1 MAPLNAQEKD
11 FGIIISRAHLQEF
24 WRRLFG
30 RKIKQFSTCIL
41 AFHCKALC
49 IINIV
54 VLYEVEL
61 LSYIDHKAAEDYD
74 TFTEVSK
81 TGKS

>member
-1 MAPLNAQEKD
+1 MHNYCFFIVKYDASLY
-11 FGIIISRAHLQEF
+11 
-24 WRRLFG
+24 
-30 RKIKQFSTCIL
+30 
-41 AFHCKALC
+41 
-49 IINIV
+49 IV

-81 TGKS
+81 MGKS

>member
-1 MAPLNAQEKD
+1 M
-11 FGIIISRAHLQEF
+11 H
-24 WRRLFG
+24 
-30 RKIKQFSTCIL
+30 CIL

-81 TGKS
+81 MGKSSCNYPSCICYRSKLFSG

>member
-1 MAPLNAQEKD
+1 M
-11 FGIIISRAHLQEF
+11 H
-24 WRRLFG
+24 
-30 RKIKQFSTCIL
+30 CIL

>member
-1 MAPLNAQEKD
+1 MY
-11 FGIIISRAHLQEF
+11 
-24 WRRLFG
+24 
-30 RKIKQFSTCIL
+30 IL